1 MKKII
6 VLGSNGMA
14 GHIVTLGLRA
24 EIKKYK
30 VIAVARTKSQVNP
43 DVLMDISDFDKAVN
57 REELDYWW
65 KTTGKL
71 HESLANRIWTV
82 NSDATYQPEEAR
94 TGNHRRVLH
103 YKLIPGKERDFWRYR
118 TRLKAA
124 LKASGWPSRV
134 GVMNCQSGCNGRWV
148 QIRYHHESFAGE
160 AKDNQEMF
168 PVVVAKYNEMY
179 GEEAYKDD
187 SDRLAQSVSDNW
199 TQHQKLRSEMSSNW

>member
-1 MKKII
+1 
-6 VLGSNGMA
+6 MA
-14 GHIVTLGLRA
+14 FVQQSLGLSPTPLVR
-24 EIKKYK
+24 ILGYK
-30 VIAVARTKSQVNP
+30 VNYFYIRKVLIASCSQ
-43 DVLMDISDFDKAVN
+43 
-57 REELDYWW
+57 
-65 KTTGKL
+65 
-71 HESLANRIWTV
+71 SLANRIWTV

-94 TGNHRRVLH
+94 TGNHRRGLH

-187 SDRLAQSVSDNW
+187 SDRLAQSVSDSW
-199 TQHQKLRSEMSSNW
+199 TQHQKLRPEMSSNW